1 MNRTLTAVIALA
13 AAAGFAGL
21 VQAQTTSTTTP
32 TPSSTAPSTSLTAP
46 SAANPS
52 AAPANPSMTSQAAP
66 QASMQQPASGDSF
79 WSRSISEDQVRQ
91 AQQQLQAQGLYKGPI
106 DGKVGSEMHRSLA
119 RYQQQNGLR
128 QTGTLDEQ
136 TVARIGGGAG
146 PAIGSTTSPAGSAA
160 APAGSGSMTS
170 GAATGGT
177 AASPSTTSPIGAGGT
192 STTTPTTAPS
202 TSSTQPVTR

>member
-1 MNRTLTAVIALA
+1 MKRTLTAVIGLA
-13 AAAGFAGL
+13 ATAGFAGM
-21 VQAQTTSTTTP
+21 VQAQTTSTTT
-32 TPSSTAPSTSLTAP
+32 TPSSTAPSSYSSAP
-46 SAANPS
+46 SAAS
-52 AAPANPSMTSQAAP
+52 TAPANPSMTSHPAP
-66 QASMQQPASGDSF
+66 QASMQQPASGNSF
-79 WSRSISEDQVRQ
+79 WSRNLSEDEVRQ

-106 DGKVGSEMHRSLA
+106 DGKVGSEMHRALA

-146 PAIGSTTSPAGSAA
+146 PAIGSTTPPAGSAA
-160 APAGSGSMTS
+160 APAGSGSMT
-170 GAATGGT
+170 GRP

-192 STTTPTTAPS
+192 STTKSTTAPS